1 MQVMQADNANRAFRG
16 NVAMQV
22 HNLVDNFETK
32 QCKWHHLM
40 TKFWTSLQQIR
51 KYTQKK
57 YKSDFKKYN
66 LKLRNMRASQL
77 RFSSQTEQTLST
89 CVLILSSFLKR
100 LDVFMHT
107 LDSKFRYMI
116 TIIIVAQN
124 DPIHH
129 QAGIQSGSIMFS
141 PRSTCPEPSPSSG
154 RQLQQPL
161 KDSWLPLLRW

>member
-1 MQVMQADNANRAFRG
+1 
-16 NVAMQV
+16 
-22 HNLVDNFETK
+22 
-32 QCKWHHLM
+32 
-40 TKFWTSLQQIR
+40 
-51 KYTQKK
+51 
-57 YKSDFKKYN
+57 
-66 LKLRNMRASQL
+66 MRASQL

-129 QAGIQSGSIMFS
+129 QAGIQSGSLVFS
-141 PRSTCPEPSPSSG
+141 PRRTCPEPSPSSPSWFWTSTSTTPMYKTADFLFFDDREDVKKTDNNVVKG
-154 RQLQQPL
+154 KGCLIHVHEDNLPPFPLQVQVHGHHHHCSP
-161 KDSWLPLLRW
+161 K